1 MTSAARSTAVEV
13 AERYYDSNDADSFY
27 AEIWGGEDIH
37 IGLYDPPTRSVRAA
51 SQATVDKLADTLRNV
66 STETRVLDIGAGYGG
81 TARSLARRFGCHV
94 TCLNLS
100 ETQNARNRRLTR

>member
-13 AERYYDSNDADSFY
+13 AERYYDSSDADQFY

-37 IGLYDPPTRSVRAA
+37 IGLYEPPGDGSVREASRKTVERIAA
-51 SQATVDKLADTLRNV
+51 ELGELGPDA
-66 STETRVLDIGAGYGG
+66 RVLDLGSGYGG
-81 TARSLARRFGCHV
+81 TARSLARRFGCRV

-100 ETQNARNRRLTR
+100 STQ